1 MDISKHAELR
11 IKQRGISKTVLDYVE
26 RFLPF
31 KYENQSNKVLL
42 TRKIAKSE
50 AKKLR
55 NIANILEKHAGTE
68 FLFDPTGSVLITVY
82 RKASRK

>member
-11 IKQRGISKTVLDYVE
+11 IKQRGISKAVLDYVE

-55 NIANILEKHAGTE
+55 NIANTLEKHAGTE